1 MDVQEIIRFNE
12 NSERRRRTRFEMR
25 VPVRCHVDGESF
37 TGELLNISSSGAL
50 FTTNHGLAPAEE
62 VELVI
67 GWPVRLQESV
77 PLNLVVEGRV
87 VRLDDGKAA
96 VRIERHEFR
105 TARSSQALPKVE
117 VLQPRDSPRN
127 GLRLIRRTGP

>member
-25 VPVRCHVDGESF
+25 VPVRCQVDGESF
-37 TGELLNISSSGAL
+37 AGELLNISSSGAL
-50 FTTNHGLAPAEE
+50 FTTDRGLAPAEE

-67 GWPVRLQESV
+67 GWPVRLEESV

-96 VRIERHEFR
+96 LRIERHEFR
-105 TARSSQALPKVE
+105 TARSSRTLPKVE
-117 VLQPRDSPRN
+117 VLQRRDSPRN
-127 GLRLIRRTGP
+127 GLRLIRRTAP

>member
-1 MDVQEIIRFNE
+1 MDLQEIIRFNE
-12 NSERRRRTRFEMR
+12 ARERRRRTRFEMR
-25 VPVRCHVDGESF
+25 VPVRCHVDGQSF

-50 FTTNHGLAPAEE
+50 FTTDRGLAPAEE

-77 PLNLVVEGRV
+77 ALNLVVEGRV

-96 VRIERHEFR
+96 LRIERHEFR
-105 TARSSQALPKVE
+105 TARSSQTLPKVE
-117 VLQPRDSPRN
+117 VLQPRESPSN
-127 GLRLIRRTGP
+127 GLRLIRRTAP